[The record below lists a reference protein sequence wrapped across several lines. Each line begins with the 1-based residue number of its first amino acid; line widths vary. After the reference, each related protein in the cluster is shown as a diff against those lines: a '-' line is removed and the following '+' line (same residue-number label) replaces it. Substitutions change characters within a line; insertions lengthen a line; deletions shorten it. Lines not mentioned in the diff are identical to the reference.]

1 MSKKEIYLVAPVT
14 KSIESI
20 LEDPSTSH
28 WLKAALSTSVRR
40 DHVDVLNDID
50 ILLGLY
56 INMDN
61 AKRDQKKFID
71 SRLEVV
77 GVGTEE
83 GFEEKFRQKILNS
96 L

>member
-1 MSKKEIYLVAPVT
+1 MSKKEFYLVEPVT

-20 LEDPSTSH
+20 LEDPSTSN
-28 WLKAALSTSVRR
+28 WLKTTLATSVCFNP
-40 DHVDVLNDID
+40 VDVLNDID
-50 ILLGLY
+50 ILLGIY
-56 INMDN
+56 ANIDN
-61 AKRDQKKFID
+61 AERDQKKFID

-83 GFEEKFRQKILNS
+83 GFEEKFRQKITDS

>member
-1 MSKKEIYLVAPVT
+1 MSKKEFYLVAPVT
-14 KSIESI
+14 RSIKSI
-20 LEDPSTSH
+20 LDDPTTSR

-40 DHVDVLNDID
+40 DPVDVLNDID

-56 INMDN
+56 INIDN

-83 GFEEKFRQKILNS
+83 GFEDKFKQKIMDS

>member
-1 MSKKEIYLVAPVT
+1 MSKKEFYLVAPVT
-14 KSIESI
+14 RSIKSI
-20 LEDPSTSH
+20 LDDPTTSR

-40 DHVDVLNDID
+40 DPVDVLNDID

-56 INMDN
+56 INIDN

-83 GFEEKFRQKILNS
+83 GFEEKFKQKILDS

>member
-1 MSKKEIYLVAPVT
+1 MSKKEFYPVAPVT
-14 KSIESI
+14 RSIKSI
-20 LEDPSTSH
+20 LDDPLTSD
-28 WLKAALSTSVRR
+28 WLKAALATSVSY
-40 DHVDVLNDID
+40 DPVDVLNDID

>member
-20 LEDPSTSH
+20 LDDPTTSR
-28 WLKAALSTSVRR
+28 WLKAALSTSVGR
-40 DHVDVLNDID
+40 DPVDVLNDID
-50 ILLGLY
+50 ILLGVY

-83 GFEEKFRQKILNS
+83 GFEEKFKQKIMDS

>member
-1 MSKKEIYLVAPVT
+1 MYLVEPVT
-14 KSIESI
+14 KSMESI
-20 LEDPSTSH
+20 LDDPTTSRWH
-28 WLKAALSTSVRR
+28 KAALSTSIAR

-50 ILLGLY
+50 ILLGIY
-56 INMDN
+56 ANIDN
-61 AKRDQKKFID
+61 AERNQKKFID

-83 GFEEKFRQKILNS
+83 GFEEKFRQKITDS

>member
-1 MSKKEIYLVAPVT
+1 MSKKEFYLVAPVT

-28 WLKAALSTSVRR
+28 WLKAALSTSIARY
-40 DHVDVLNDID
+40 HVDVLNDID
-50 ILLGLY
+50 ILLGIY
-56 INMDN
+56 ANMDN
-61 AKRDQKKFID
+61 AERDQKKFID

-83 GFEEKFRQKILNS
+83 GFEEKFRQKILDS
-96 L
+96 F

>member
-1 MSKKEIYLVAPVT
+1 
-14 KSIESI
+14 
-20 LEDPSTSH
+20 
-28 WLKAALSTSVRR
+28 
-40 DHVDVLNDID
+40 VDVLNDID

>member
-20 LEDPSTSH
+20 LDDPTTSR
-28 WLKAALSTSVRR
+28 WLKAALSTSAGR
-40 DHVDVLNDID
+40 DPVDVLNDID
-50 ILLGLY
+50 ILLGVY

-83 GFEEKFRQKILNS
+83 GFEEKFKQKIMDS

>member
-14 KSIESI
+14 KSVESI
-20 LEDPSTSH
+20 LDDPTTSR
-28 WLKAALSTSVRR
+28 WLKAALSTSAGR
-40 DHVDVLNDID
+40 DPVDVLNDID
-50 ILLGLY
+50 ILLGVY
-56 INMDN
+56 VNIDN

-83 GFEEKFRQKILNS
+83 GFEEKFKQKIMDS